1 MISADED
8 LWVEAMLVEEY
19 GQSPVLRS
27 PWAAG
32 GVTFV
37 AFLIAGL
44 APLAPFALDLPFAKR
59 WAIGLTGAVFFLV
72 GAVKSRWTLA
82 YWAWAGAET
91 LLIGGTAAAV
101 AFGVGRLF
109 QDVL

>member
-1 MISADED
+1 M
-8 LWVEAMLVEEY
+8 
-19 GQSPVLRS
+19 LRS

-44 APLAPFALDLPFAKR
+44 APLAPFALDLPFAER

-82 YWAWAGAET
+82 HWAWAGAET